1 MPKKVLVCDDEPFI
15 LEAVSYVVR
24 EEGYT
29 ALTAEDGEDALRV
42 ARAELPN
49 LMILDV
55 SMPKKD
61 GNAVCRELR
70 SDPAT
75 QEIYIIALT
84 ARGQEREIQESM
96 QCGVDEY
103 MTKPFSP
110 RLLRKKL
117 HQLLD

>member
-84 ARGQEREIQESM
+84 ARTG
-96 QCGVDEY
+96 
-103 MTKPFSP
+103 T
-110 RLLRKKL
+110 
-117 HQLLD
+117 